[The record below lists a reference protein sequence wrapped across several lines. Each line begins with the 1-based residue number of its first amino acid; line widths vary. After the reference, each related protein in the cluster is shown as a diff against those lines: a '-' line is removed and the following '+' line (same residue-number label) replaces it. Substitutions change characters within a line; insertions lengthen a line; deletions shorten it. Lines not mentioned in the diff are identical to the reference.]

1 MSKYN
6 TGEYVL
12 TLFDT
17 RGTKIDQFPVEGGSL
32 MKAQTKGYE
41 LIECGKCA
49 SFNVAR
55 NVFNS
60 LDPKGP
66 W

>member
-1 MSKYN
+1 MAKYK

-12 TLFDT
+12 TIFDT
-17 RGTKIDQFPVEGGSL
+17 RGTKVGQFQIDGGSL
-32 MKAQTKGYE
+32 MKAQAKGYE

-49 SFNVAR
+49 SFNVHR

>member
-1 MSKYN
+1 MSKYR

-12 TLFDT
+12 TLFDE
-17 RGTKIDQFPVEGGSL
+17 RGTKVNQFLVEDGAML
-32 MKAQTKGYE
+32 KAQQKGYE
-41 LIECGKCA
+41 LIECGVCK
-49 SFNVAR
+49 SFNIHR

-60 LDPKGP
+60 MDPKGP